1 MSEAANTGYIDPRYE
16 IYKAPFS
23 ERRKEFQRLWKKER
37 EDIRSLKDQK
47 RQACKEIRERTAQE
61 ISKGVDKKTASRLS
75 KGELDT
81 CKLRFNAKIA
91 ETKKELRDNR
101 FMIEPFRFF
110 YTPVHAGNNVLL
122 KPQGKGLVASL
133 IIFVITVISF
143 FFMQFERVRISGDSF
158 FSMISQMFGPQTTG
172 LTNLTTWDLW
182 LGYMWKTAVP
192 LIWETFAMMFIAT
205 TIGALAS
212 LPFMVLC
219 SRNIVTHK
227 SVNFVFRFFLNI
239 IRTIPTPVL
248 GIIGVACFGL
258 GNVAGMFAMVL
269 FTAGIIIKVMYE
281 YIETVDMHPYEAI
294 LSTGATKPK
303 AFITSIFPQI
313 LPVFLSNIIY
323 TFEINIRA
331 SIILGYVNAGGI
343 GKEINDAMNNYQ
355 FNKVGAVLIPLLI
368 LVLVL
373 QLFSNWLKRRTL

>member
-1 MSEAANTGYIDPRYE
+1 MSEAQESVYIDPRYE
-16 IYKAPFS
+16 IYKASFS
-23 ERRKEFQRLWKKER
+23 DRKKEFSRLWKEERKTIHNLKEQKKQACEEIKKR
-37 EDIRSLKDQK
+37 SSKDISEGVDQK
-47 RQACKEIRERTAQE
+47 TAR
-61 ISKGVDKKTASRLS
+61 RLA
-75 KGELDT
+75 KGELNT
-81 CKLRFNAKIA
+81 CRLRFNSKIA
-91 ETKKELRDNR
+91 ETKKELKDNR
-101 FMIEPFRFF
+101 FMVEPFRWF
-110 YTPVHAGNNVLL
+110 YTPVHAGENILL
-122 KPQGKGLVASL
+122 KPQGKGIVAS
-133 IIFVITVISF
+133 IILFAITVISF

-158 FSMISQMFGPQTTG
+158 LSMIGQMFGPQTIG

-182 LGYMWKTAVP
+182 LGYMWRTAVP

-205 TIGALAS
+205 AIGAVFS

-227 SVNFVFRFFLNI
+227 SINVVFRFLLNVL
-239 IRTIPTPVL
+239 RTIPTPVL

-258 GNVAGMFAMVL
+258 GNVAGMFAMTL

-303 AFITSIFPQI
+303 AFITSVFPQI

-343 GKEINDAMNNYQ
+343 GKEINDAMNNFQY
-355 FNKVGAVLIPLLI
+355 NKVGAILIPLLI